1 MEKKYLKE
9 KARYAFIRERTKQ
22 LKERPRHTFDVPGR
36 FAVQEPEQEEETS
49 AEDQVQNTA
58 VYTVHSTLLYAKRQH
73 RRNTFHRETYFED
86 IPPQRNLGG
95 RRPSTSPKRRPEVKP
110 RSLSWKEIHAEKY
123 AIRRYEVR
131 LLSIKLCQLR
141 NRAADLPSGAQ
152 PDTRQAAR
160 KLVRL

>member
-9 KARYAFIRERTKQ
+9 KARYAFVREKTKQ
-22 LKERPRHTFDVPGR
+22 LKERPRHTFDVPGH
-36 FAVQEPEQEEETS
+36 FAAQEPEQQEESST
-49 AEDQVQNTA
+49 ADQVQRA
-58 VYTVHSTLLYAKRQH
+58 AEYAAHSTLLFAKRQH

-152 PDTRQAAR
+152 PDSRKAAR
-160 KLVRL
+160 KFVRL